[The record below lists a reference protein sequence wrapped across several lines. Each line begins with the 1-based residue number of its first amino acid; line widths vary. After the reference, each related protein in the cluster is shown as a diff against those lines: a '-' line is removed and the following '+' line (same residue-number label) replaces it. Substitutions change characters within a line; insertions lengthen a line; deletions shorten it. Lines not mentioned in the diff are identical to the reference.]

1 MKTINILQRNKKT
14 YEPSSHSGS
23 TKLPPPLT
31 AGIQDFLGATAAAIT
46 SRLGADT
53 APLMAA
59 PTGADKVWLLLLPVK
74 KGDPNPFN
82 TAADVA
88 AAISSLLLRL

>member
-1 MKTINILQRNKKT
+1 MFIAFSKKRQWKKT

-46 SRLGADT
+46 SRLGAET
-53 APLMAA
+53 APPAGAA
-59 PTGADKVWLLLLPVK
+59 PIGADKVMLLLPPVK
-74 KGDPNPFN
+74 NGDPSPFN
-82 TAADVA
+82 TAAEVA
-88 AAISSLLLRL
+88 AAIVGL